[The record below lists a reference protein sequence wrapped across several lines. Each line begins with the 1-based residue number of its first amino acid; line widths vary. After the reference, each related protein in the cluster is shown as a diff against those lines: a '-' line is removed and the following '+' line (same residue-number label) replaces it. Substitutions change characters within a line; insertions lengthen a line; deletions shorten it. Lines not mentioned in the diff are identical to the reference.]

1 MSTVDL
7 PSGLGISGIAPAT
20 GPNSGG
26 TAITISGNGFQS
38 GATVTVSG
46 VACTSVTVV
55 NPTSITCTTPAK
67 SMTCGP
73 TAIVVTNPDSQT
85 TMRSDL
91 FAYQSGTLGFA
102 AMTTFN
108 TGAAPR
114 HLAVDDWNGDGKLDL
129 AVGLITAGQVNIHN
143 GDGIGNFAAGTPIS
157 TGMQP
162 RMILSKDLNGDGKPD
177 LVVSNQLSNNATVHL
192 NTGTSFGNPTT
203 LSTNTMGPEGS
214 VLTDVKGV

>member
-1 MSTVDL
+1 MSSCHRYKQSTTFTSNRLPWMSTLAIGRRKPGRPCAGGLGRDTVRLATWQGGTFMRTVNKLIGLGGLLLCFSVAHCDKPTTGNTDMGTADL
-7 PSGLGISGIAPAT
+7 PSGFGISGIAPAT

-67 SMTCGP
+67 ALTCGP
-73 TAIVVTNPDSQT
+73 AAIVVTNPDSQT

-102 AMTTFN
+102 AMT
-108 TGAAPR
+108 P
-114 HLAVDDWNGDGKLDL
+114 
-129 AVGLITAGQVNIHN
+129 
-143 GDGIGNFAAGTPIS
+143 
-157 TGMQP
+157 
-162 RMILSKDLNGDGKPD
+162 
-177 LVVSNQLSNNATVHL
+177 
-192 NTGTSFGNPTT
+192 
-203 LSTNTMGPEGS
+203 
-214 VLTDVKGV
+214 